1 VGGYTVRVTGSDA
14 KAHAEL
20 VKNWRGKVEA
30 VGGFVMLRRRRP
42 GVDAM
47 VDSWGREPSA
57 VEVMRRVKTA
67 FDPEHRFAPGRFSPW
82 F

>member
-1 VGGYTVRVTGSDA
+1 
-14 KAHAEL
+14 
-20 VKNWRGKVEA
+20 
-30 VGGFVMLRRRRP
+30 
-42 GVDAM
+42 M

>member
-1 VGGYTVRVTGSDA
+1 VRVTGADA

-20 VKNWRGKVEA
+20 VKNWRGSVEA

-47 VDSWGREPSA
+47 VESWGRAPGS
-57 VEVMRRVKTA
+57 VEVMRRVKGN
-67 FDPEHRFAPGRFSPW
+67 FDPENRFAPGRFAPW